1 MQKWKSSKIKYFAP
15 GGVKRA
21 QQYGMAS
28 SEVKGEPY
36 GELGAMT
43 GTPVLAPWHKGL
55 NVLFR

>member
-1 MQKWKSSKIKYFAP
+1 MSIIPMVQ
-15 GGVKRA
+15 V
-21 QQYGMAS
+21 MAS
-28 SEVKGEPY
+28 SELKGEPY